1 MIRNVFFQVIS
12 IYMGTAVNLA
22 EWWDTYK
29 AAKAALANTLTPANI
44 RAVSTK
50 NGEQLQV
57 SEVLGQFSNL
67 RLNKAPASCT
77 CML

>member
-57 SEVLGQFSNL
+57 SEVLGHL
-67 RLNKAPASCT
+67 VI
-77 CML
+77 